1 MNKNLLGNDM
11 ATEERYLNV
20 VRELGFASYSL
31 ESARA
36 ELAIHKGHGM
46 STTDH
51 ARWILTR
58 LIDRMEGDPYL
69 HGGEATIA
77 HLEAAR
83 ASLSSINYG
92 DLENEDFYI

>member
-1 MNKNLLGNDM
+1 MT
-11 ATEERYLNV
+11 TESRYLNV

-46 STTDH
+46 TTTDH
-51 ARWILTR
+51 ARWVLTR
-58 LIDRMEGDPYL
+58 LIDRMAADPYL
-69 HGGEATIA
+69 HGGDATIA

-92 DLENEDFYI
+92 DVENEDLYI

>member
-1 MNKNLLGNDM
+1 MT
-11 ATEERYLNV
+11 TESRYLNV

-46 STTDH
+46 TTTDH
-51 ARWILTR
+51 ARWVLTR
-58 LIDRMEGDPYL
+58 LIDRMAADPYL
-69 HGGEATIA
+69 HGGEDTVA

-83 ASLSSINYG
+83 DSLSSINYG
-92 DLENEDFYI
+92 DLSSTLDNMENEDFYI

>member
-1 MNKNLLGNDM
+1 MTTEARYYEVVKN
-11 ATEERYLNV
+11 
-20 VRELGFASYSL
+20 LGFANYSL

-46 STTDH
+46 STTDY

-58 LIDRMEGDPYL
+58 LIERMEVDPYM
-69 HGGEATIA
+69 HGGEDTIA

-83 ASLSSINYG
+83 ASLSSIHYG
-92 DLENEDFYI
+92 DMENEDFYI

>member
-1 MNKNLLGNDM
+1 MT
-11 ATEERYLNV
+11 TETRYLNV

-46 STTDH
+46 STVDH
-51 ARWILTR
+51 ARWILTC
-58 LIDRMEGDPYL
+58 LIERMEGDPYL
-69 HGGEATIA
+69 HGGEYTIA

-92 DLENEDFYI
+92 DMENEDFYL

>member
-1 MNKNLLGNDM
+1 MT
-11 ATEERYLNV
+11 TESRYLNV

-36 ELAIHKGHGM
+36 ELAIHKGLGM

-58 LIDRMEGDPYL
+58 LIERMEADPYM
-69 HGGEATIA
+69 HGGEATFA

-92 DLENEDFYI
+92 DMENDDLYI

>member
-1 MNKNLLGNDM
+1 M

-51 ARWILTR
+51 ARWILST
-58 LIDRMEGDPYL
+58 LIERMEADPYL
-69 HGGEATIA
+69 HGGDATLA

-83 ASLSSINYG
+83 ASLESTFYG
-92 DLENEDFYI
+92 DMENEDFYI